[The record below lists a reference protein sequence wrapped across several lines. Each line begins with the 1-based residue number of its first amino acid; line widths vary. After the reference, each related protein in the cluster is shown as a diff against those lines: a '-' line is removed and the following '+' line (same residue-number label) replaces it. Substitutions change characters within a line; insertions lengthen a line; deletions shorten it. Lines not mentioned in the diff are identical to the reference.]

1 MLGPMSLLGP
11 SWCLSWGPLGALVG
25 RARAILSL
33 PVALLGRSWGCLGP
47 RRGRFGDILGRIGV
61 IFWELPWR
69 YDDEYEKS

>member
-11 SWCLSWGPLGALVG
+11 SCCLSWGPLGDLVG

-47 RRGRFGDILGRIGV
+47 RRGRFGGIWGRIGA
-61 IFWELPWR
+61 IFGPLGA
-69 YDDEYEKS
+69 SMAL